1 MSAHV
6 LWAGSIM
13 DEYAMH
19 SADPKVAQI
28 LDQHFGAT
36 VSRSSLASTSPQKCD
51 RDCMP
56 SLQPC
61 TYQTSNHMRAHT
73 EKILSIDLPVYLL
86 NISLSVLP

>member
-1 MSAHV
+1 MSDHV

-13 DEYAMH
+13 DGHAMH

-28 LDQHFGAT
+28 LDQHFGAA

-51 RDCMP
+51 RDRMP

-61 TYQTSNHMRAHT
+61 TYQTSNHSRAHT
-73 EKILSIDLPVYLL
+73 EKYYPLIYLSIY
-86 NISLSVLP
+86 